1 MLNYYLI
8 LNNHKAKAVSSL
20 FVLFLA
26 IMIAMPGTSFAQ
38 TKTISG
44 KVTDAKTGEA
54 LIAAVVKVQG
64 GEGTSTDVN
73 GAFKLQV
80 PANAVL
86 VVSYIG
92 YDPQTINVGSRN
104 VFQIKLTENAQML
117 GNVVVVGYGTMQK
130 KDLTGAITQIRP
142 DKIADQNPN
151 TVQDILRGTPGVSVG
166 LNPSAKGGGSI
177 QIRGIRS
184 VYSEGGHNDPLLV
197 LDGTIFYGELSEINP
212 DDIEQIDILKDASAA
227 AVYGAKSANGVL
239 IITTKKGKI
248 GKPKIN
254 FTSSF
259 ALATMGVDR
268 KVFDAEGYMKY
279 RRDWYTAPTYGVNS
293 ASGNYEAYQSTFKT
307 QPGYYETAAD
317 AMNKYGVT
325 ATQWKAYTAT
335 SNGTAS
341 DNEIFAKRLLLQ
353 STALTNFLGG
363 QTFDWYD
370 HTFQTGKN
378 QDYNISASGATDQM
392 SYYMSLGYL
401 SNEGVAAGNEYE
413 AIRGSLKID
422 GKINKWLDLGANI
435 NFQNRTD
442 GDLPVAWQT
451 QILSNAPYASYK
463 DANGNLLVHPMG
475 DAMVNNF
482 GYNYDFN
489 RPYLD
494 LDKGFTV
501 LNTILTAKVKLPF
514 DIKYSFNA
522 SPRFQY
528 FHDRYWESASHP
540 DWKGTNGLVNREQA
554 KRFDWSLNNTLSW
567 ERTFAKKHRVN
578 VTLVQEAEKRQ
589 YWQDRIE
596 ARNILPSDALGYHE
610 TFFGDKNKSSYN
622 SDDTKETA
630 DGLLARLFYAYDDRY
645 MLTTSVRRDGYSA
658 FGASNP
664 RATFF
669 SLAAAWTFTNES
681 FFKWKPMSL
690 GKLRASWG
698 QNGNRQL
705 GDPYLALANLG
716 IGGGATTGYL
726 DKAGNLI
733 QYRYL
738 LMDRLANPNLTW
750 EKTEAFNA
758 GIDFGFFN
766 NRITGSFDYYI
777 TPTIDMIMKRSLPDF
792 TGFPSINTN
801 LGKVENRGFE
811 LSLSS
816 QNIRNSAFSWSTT
829 FGISKYKNTIKHL
842 YYVYDNV
849 LDAQGNITGT
859 QERSDTGNGWFIGQ
873 PIGAIWNYRVTG
885 IWQSYEAAEALKYGQ
900 RPGDPKVANNYTA
913 DDVNGSPVYNDKD
926 KEFLG
931 QTNPPIMWSLRND
944 FTYKNLNFSFNMYS
958 YWGHKSLNGTYLNQD
973 NGTSSVT
980 NLRNTWDKTYWTLE
994 NPTDKFARLDAKG
1007 PAGVNS
1013 PGMLYDRSF
1022 IRLENVTLG
1031 YSLSGK
1037 AITKMGIE
1045 RLKLFTSVRNV
1056 AVWTKDKNWE
1066 YGDIETF
1073 NTSTEADQIA
1083 ISGLAPRIYTF
1094 GLNVT
1099 F

>member
-413 AIRGSLKID
+413 A
-422 GKINKWLDLGANI
+422 GKPE
-435 NFQNRTD
+435 NRWED
-442 GDLPVAWQT
+442 QQMAG
-451 QILSNAPYASYK
+451 
-463 DANGNLLVHPMG
+463 
-475 DAMVNNF
+475 
-482 GYNYDFN
+482 
-489 RPYLD
+489 
-494 LDKGFTV
+494 
-501 LNTILTAKVKLPF
+501 
-514 DIKYSFNA
+514 
-522 SPRFQY
+522 PR
-528 FHDRYWESASHP
+528 
-540 DWKGTNGLVNREQA
+540 
-554 KRFDWSLNNTLSW
+554 
-567 ERTFAKKHRVN
+567 
-578 VTLVQEAEKRQ
+578 RQ
-589 YWQDRIE
+589 Y
-596 ARNILPSDALGYHE
+596 
-610 TFFGDKNKSSYN
+610 
-622 SDDTKETA
+622 
-630 DGLLARLFYAYDDRY
+630 
-645 MLTTSVRRDGYSA
+645 
-658 FGASNP
+658 
-664 RATFF
+664 
-669 SLAAAWTFTNES
+669 
-681 FFKWKPMSL
+681 
-690 GKLRASWG
+690 
-698 QNGNRQL
+698 
-705 GDPYLALANLG
+705 
-716 IGGGATTGYL
+716 
-726 DKAGNLI
+726 
-733 QYRYL
+733 
-738 LMDRLANPNLTW
+738 
-750 EKTEAFNA
+750 
-758 GIDFGFFN
+758 
-766 NRITGSFDYYI
+766 
-777 TPTIDMIMKRSLPDF
+777 
-792 TGFPSINTN
+792 
-801 LGKVENRGFE
+801 
-811 LSLSS
+811 
-816 QNIRNSAFSWSTT
+816 
-829 FGISKYKNTIKHL
+829 
-842 YYVYDNV
+842 
-849 LDAQGNITGT
+849 
-859 QERSDTGNGWFIGQ
+859 
-873 PIGAIWNYRVTG
+873 
-885 IWQSYEAAEALKYGQ
+885 
-900 RPGDPKVANNYTA
+900 
-913 DDVNGSPVYNDKD
+913 
-926 KEFLG
+926 
-931 QTNPPIMWSLRND
+931 
-944 FTYKNLNFSFNMYS
+944 
-958 YWGHKSLNGTYLNQD
+958 
-973 NGTSSVT
+973 
-980 NLRNTWDKTYWTLE
+980 
-994 NPTDKFARLDAKG
+994 
-1007 PAGVNS
+1007 
-1013 PGMLYDRSF
+1013 
-1022 IRLENVTLG
+1022 
-1031 YSLSGK
+1031 
-1037 AITKMGIE
+1037 
-1045 RLKLFTSVRNV
+1045 
-1056 AVWTKDKNWE
+1056 
-1066 YGDIETF
+1066 
-1073 NTSTEADQIA
+1073 
-1083 ISGLAPRIYTF
+1083 
-1094 GLNVT
+1094 
-1099 F
+1099 